1 MARDKVAE
9 EIIRRDEERRGAR
22 ATWNVLWQSIAR
34 YCLPNEASFMEQISP
49 GQDRMR
55 WVLDSTAPRALE
67 MFGSFL
73 HTLLNSPTSQ
83 WIKFG
88 IEGEEELAWSPA
100 VRAYLEA
107 LDRKVMALL
116 SAPMADIYSQL
127 HQTYLG
133 LGAFGTAIMYMDTV
147 RGQLRIR
154 TYHLD
159 DCTIEE
165 GEDETI
171 DSLTRQ
177 RTQSKRSALQRFDAA
192 KLGDKFTKNIDEKKL
207 STTDRYL
214 HAVFPASDPIVGS
227 LPNRQILKGSNYYSC
242 WVLDGEGE
250 KKVLEYGSYN
260 TFPYMVP
267 RWYKARGEIYGR
279 SPAMTA
285 MPDIRMVN
293 RMSDTIL
300 RGAEKIVD
308 PPLVVPDGAIV
319 SPVRLYP
326 GGLTFVE
333 GGAEIKSLIPP
344 GTSRIET
351 GNQLLIAR
359 QQAIKEAFFT
369 PLFVTPDSPV
379 KTATQ
384 VMQEVD
390 ERNRA
395 LSPMLVRMQ
404 SELFSRIAMRAL
416 DVLRAAGQLP
426 LPPIELQQ
434 SGRTI
439 KLEYVSPLIASQ
451 KQLEGLAMARTFE
464 QMSFWAQ
471 ADRGIFD
478 WIDTDKVAVRIPM
491 ANGMD
496 ASFIKSETKVKE
508 IRKARAEQEAQ
519 AAAAAIGPDALKGAA
534 AMMTAGANVTKAN
547 AAA

>member
-1 MARDKVAE
+1 MARDKIAE
-9 EIIRRDEERRGAR
+9 EIIRRDSERRSSR
-22 ATWNVLWQSIAR
+22 ATWEVLWQSIAR
-34 YCLPNEASFMEQISP
+34 YCLPNEASFMEQITP

-100 VRAYLEA
+100 VRAYLEG

-127 HQTYLG
+127 HQTYLS
-133 LGAFGTAIMYMDTV
+133 LGAFGTAVMYMDTV
-147 RGQLRIR
+147 NGQLRIR

-171 DSLTRQ
+171 DSLTRV
-177 RTQSKRSALQRFDAA
+177 RKQSKRAAMQRFDAE
-192 KLGDKFTKNIDEKKL
+192 KLGRSFANIDDKKL
-207 STTDRYL
+207 SQTDRYL
-214 HAVFPASDPIVGS
+214 HAVIPASDPLVAQF
-227 LPNRQILKGSNYYSC
+227 PKARTVRGSNYYSV
-242 WVLDGEGE
+242 WVLDGEE
-250 KKVLEYGSYN
+250 KRVLEYGSYN

-319 SPVRLYP
+319 SPVRLFP

-426 LPPIELQQ
+426 LPPVEMQQ
-434 SGRTI
+434 GGRTI

-451 KQLEGLAMARTFE
+451 KQLEGLAIARTFE

-471 ADRGIFD
+471 ADNGIFD

-496 ASFIKSETKVKE
+496 ASFIKSKTVVDQV
-508 IRKARAEQEAQ
+508 RKARSDQQAQMAQ
-519 AAAAAIGPDALKGAA
+519 AQLAPDALKGAA
-534 AMMTAGANVTKAN
+534 AMMTAGAQVTKAN
-547 AAA
+547 AAI